1 MKDSTLEIALWQT
14 ATDKNGLVYPPLDPS
29 KYNLTLDT
37 GTIKG
42 LSGAYKVPSYFEKS
56 GNAMEAIGVQCKSSS
71 AVGMA
76 RVDAITSRYSDFE
89 PSDTPITQN
98 IYQCVPR
105 LGRAVPNFIFNGD
118 VTTKTWSE
126 DFFTAADAPRS
137 IFSSMSDDS
146 VVFVVVR
153 PTLLQAEELRKA
165 LSRAYSS
172 TAVQLMY
179 DGPQGFKLGQS
190 QYDGTSFRNG
200 NVTGYRL
207 AYVLVPGVVP
217 PVLPCT
223 LLAIWAL
230 ISCYLSIRYG
240 FLRRWTDTLD
250 SVSMFQFGGDL
261 ADEVKTRDL
270 QGYSFKDIRD
280 AEQLTKL
287 PGLVGD
293 MRPAFSPGHITLV
306 NRVFMNEARRTKKY
320 V

>member
-1 MKDSTLEIALWQT
+1 MVLWQT
-14 ATDKNGLVYPPLDPS
+14 GTDKNALVYPPLDPS
-29 KYNLTLDT
+29 KYNLTLDS

-42 LSGAYKVPSYFEKS
+42 LSGAYKVPIYYEKS
-56 GNAMEAIGVQCKSSS
+56 GDPMEAIGVQCKSSS

-76 RVDAITSRYSDFE
+76 HVDAITSQYSDFE

-98 IYQCVPR
+98 IFQCVPR
-105 LGRAVPNFIFNGD
+105 LGRALPNFIFDGD

-126 DFFTAADAPRS
+126 GFFTAADAPRS
-137 IFSSMSDDS
+137 IFTSMSGDS

-153 PTLLQAEELRKA
+153 PTLLQAEELRKS

-179 DGPQGFKLGQS
+179 DGPQGFKLGRS

-261 ADEVKTRDL
+261 ADEVKTVDM
-270 QGYSFKDIRD
+270 QGYSYKDIRD
-280 AEQLTKL
+280 ADQLTKL

-293 MRPAFSPGHITLV
+293 MRPGFSPGHITLV
-306 NRVFMNEARRTKKY
+306 DRIPKNEARRTKKY